1 MNFMRKI
8 LNQKDEVSFDASD
21 QDLSLMHI
29 NKLFSEIKANDSQ
42 LSNWSSGGASSGPSK
57 YDLQAHEMISEYEQ
71 KIYKLLPLFLKVR
84 F

>member
-21 QDLSLMHI
+21 QDLSLMHL

-42 LSNWSSGGASSGPSK
+42 LSNWSSGGASSGQSK